1 MEKGNILL
9 RVSLMDLV
17 YVMAEISCQCEQK
30 RPGMVIPSWHSL
42 AALA

>member
-17 YVMAEISCQCEQK
+17 YVMAEISCGSMEVL
-30 RPGMVIPSWHSL
+30 RS
-42 AALA
+42 